1 MINLEEFLLKNIHK
15 DKVGC
20 YALVGYN
27 GTVEATWFSNFCGLI
42 DGNIFFLESPCELYK
57 AFEVGDSVDKF
68 CKEYMKGLDF
78 LDGATEENTERD
90 YIENF
95 VKPMIHNGWFYEIN
109 NFQTDPYLPKEV
121 DDIKLISE
129 RECLMWLL
137 ENQKEN

>member
-1 MINLEEFLLKNIHK
+1 MINLEKFLLKNIYE
-15 DKVGC
+15 DEVGC
-20 YALVGYN
+20 YALVSYN
-27 GTVEATWFSNFCGLI
+27 GTVEAIWFSNFCNLI
-42 DGNIFFLESPCELYK
+42 DEEVFFLESPCELYK
-57 AFEVGDSVDKF
+57 ISEVGDDVDKF
-68 CKEYMKGLDF
+68 CKEYMKELDF
-78 LDGATEENTERD
+78 LDGATEKNTERY

-137 ENQKEN
+137 ENQK